1 MNRMMIVAAAAM
13 ITAAGAMGQTAY
25 FSNEARHKC
34 SDLASAE
41 KKYVLC
47 LKSDNAGVV
56 ESALAH
62 AVNMKLICP
71 TLEFKKLKAEINNVS
86 ANGSSTM
93 TRYKAYLAG
102 LVFDNTQMFGQ
113 VRSAGY
119 TTPEEL
125 FRSVAT
131 QVQMTFLD
139 EGERDYARAR

>member
-41 KKYVLC
+41 KKYVQC

-71 TLEFKKLKAEINNVS
+71 SVEFRKLKAEIS
-86 ANGSSTM
+86 DLSKSGSTPV

-102 LVFDNTQMFGQ
+102 LVFENAAMFTR
-113 VRSAGY
+113 VRQAGY
-119 TTPEEL
+119 ETPEEL

-131 QVQMTFLD
+131 QVQLTLLD
-139 EGERDYARAR
+139 EGGREYARAR